1 MSTPTTRA
9 AWLYPRRYLW
19 KTSEKAMALQ
29 LDGATRLYPI
39 IGDPIIYARSPTVFS
54 AGLAARGRNALCVPL
69 EAPDGALDAVMQCLG
84 ASRNVDG
91 FLVTMPHK
99 FTTFPYCATVTDTS
113 LGCCGWSACSGA
125 IATAAGT
132 ATCQAFVAAQI
143 AGGAAPKGAKVL
155 LLGAGGAGS
164 AIAIRLLE
172 VGVGELIIHDPD
184 AARQARLIALLGAI
198 GGARVRGGGPDPR
211 GCDMVCNATPLGMA
225 AGDPL
230 PLDPALLSAG
240 MFVGDVIA
248 GHGLTP
254 FLAAAVGLRLARQLT
269 ATRWSRRCRRSCW
282 TSCWEAR
289 RAAEGNRGSD
299 AD

>member
-91 FLVTMPHK
+91 ILVTMPHK

-113 LGCCGWSACSGA
+113 
-125 IATAAGT
+125 
-132 ATCQAFVAAQI
+132 
-143 AGGAAPKGAKVL
+143 
-155 LLGAGGAGS
+155 
-164 AIAIRLLE
+164 RLLR
-172 VGVGELIIHDPD
+172 VVSVLRRNRD
-184 AARQARLIALLGAI
+184 
-198 GGARVRGGGPDPR
+198 GGWHG
-211 GCDMVCNATPLGMA
+211 DM
-225 AGDPL
+225 
-230 PLDPALLSAG
+230 S
-240 MFVGDVIA
+240 
-248 GHGLTP
+248 GL
-254 FLAAAVGLRLARQLT
+254 
-269 ATRWSRRCRRSCW
+269 CRRPDRRW
-282 TSCWEAR
+282 R
-289 RAAEGNRGSD
+289 RA
-299 AD
+299 

>member
-1 MSTPTTRA
+1 
-9 AWLYPRRYLW
+9 
-19 KTSEKAMALQ
+19 MALR

-39 IGDPIIYARSPTVFS
+39 IGDPIIYAKSPTVFS

-69 EAPDGALDAVMQCLG
+69 EAPDGALDAVMQGLR

-91 FLVTMPHK
+91 ILVTMPHK
-99 FTTFPYCATVTDTS
+99 FTTFPYCATATDTS
-113 LGCCGWSACSGA
+113 RLLRVVSVLRRNQDGGWHGDMMD
-125 IATAAGT
+125 G
-132 ATCQAFVAAQI
+132 QAFVAAQI
-143 AGGAAPKGAKVL
+143 AGGAAPRGAKVL

-198 GGARVRGGGPDPR
+198 GGDRVRAGGPDPR
-211 GCDMVCNATPLGMA
+211 GCDMVCNATPLGMS

-254 FLAAAVGLRLARQLT
+254 FLAAAQAAGCKTADGDQMVEAVQTIMLDFMVGA
-269 ATRWSRRCRRSCW
+269 
-282 TSCWEAR
+282 
-289 RAAEGNRGSD
+289 
-299 AD
+299 